1 MLNDSKPPSFSP
13 VMARRERFLVAMR
26 EAGATTA
33 IIANPRH
40 IYYLTGYLPG
50 ERSPAFL
57 LVRPDAAPMLVAGAG
72 DARAGD
78 DVEVALYQDYSIHHV
93 VDRRQAAAR
102 ALLDAAE
109 RFGLARA
116 GPIGVEL
123 HDLPAFAEPPLGRR
137 KRVDI
142 TPVLRAMRQV
152 KDADEQQRIRRTAA
166 VTAAGHAA
174 ARQAAVAGATEL
186 QVHAAIQS
194 ACALAAGQPIAFA
207 GDFVS
212 GERSWEIGGP
222 PSGRVMRDGE
232 LFICDLFPTVD
243 GYWADTTRTFAIGAP
258 SAAQRELYDIVMQA
272 LEQGRKALRPG
283 VRARDVY
290 QEVRTVIA
298 AAGHADRFPHHAGHG
313 IGLDPHEPPM
323 IIPGDETPLRAGMVV
338 TLEPG
343 IYVEGVGGVRLED
356 NYIVTADAAEVIP
369 NYRFGLEPTDASLR
383 RA

>member
-1 MLNDSKPPSFSP
+1 MNHSNLSSP
-13 VMARRERFLVAMR
+13 ESTSRRERFLAAMR
-26 EAGATTA
+26 DAGATTA
-33 IIANPRH
+33 IIANARH

-57 LVRPDAAPMLVAGAG
+57 LLHGGQRPMLVAGAG
-72 DARAGD
+72 DSQAAG
-78 DVEVALYQDYSIHHV
+78 DVEVHLYEDYSIHHV
-93 VDRRQAAAR
+93 VDRRRAAAR

-123 HDLPAFAEPPLGRR
+123 HDLPAFAEPALGRR
-137 KRVDI
+137 KRIDI
-142 TPVLRAMRQV
+142 TPVLRLMRQV

-174 ARQAAVAGATEL
+174 ARQAAVPGATEL
-186 QVHAAIQS
+186 EVYTAIQS
-194 ACALAAGQPIAFA
+194 ACVLAAGQPIAFA

-212 GERSWEIGGP
+212 GERSWQIGGP
-222 PSGRVMRDGE
+222 PSARQMRDGD

-258 SAAQRELYDIVMQA
+258 TRAQRELYDIVAQA
-272 LEQGRKALRPG
+272 LDRGRTALRPG
-283 VRARDVY
+283 VRASDVY
-290 QEVRTVIA
+290 REVRAVIA
-298 AAGHADRFPHHAGHG
+298 EAGHADRFPHHAGHG
-313 IGLDPHEPPM
+313 IGLDPHEAPM
-323 IIPGDETPLRAGMVV
+323 IIPGDDTPLRAGMVV

-356 NYIVTADAAEVIP
+356 NYVITADGAEVIP
-369 NYRFGLEPTDASLR
+369 NYRLGLEPADASLGHT
-383 RA
+383 